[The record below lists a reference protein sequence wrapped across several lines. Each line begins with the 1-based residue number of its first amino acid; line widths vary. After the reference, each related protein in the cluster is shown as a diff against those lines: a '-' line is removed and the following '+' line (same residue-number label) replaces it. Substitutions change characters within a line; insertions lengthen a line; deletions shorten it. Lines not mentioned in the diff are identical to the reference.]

1 MRSVRAAQLLAM
13 AAIIVGCAQM
23 EPPPGGPEDEIPA
36 TFRGSMPP
44 EGSLETGPLDTLQL
58 FFSEAV
64 DRKSVL
70 ESLRSEPSRLLRRA
84 HWSGDTLVTL
94 EFWDPF
100 PADSSICVY
109 LLPGWLDRH
118 GVPQNEWQVL
128 DFSTGSRLLRGWVG
142 GKVQFKR
149 RPSEQLHLR
158 LEDPDG
164 EWVREARPDRQGEF
178 VIRHLPLESKL
189 LRLWAF
195 EDVDGDSLYDAAV
208 DFADTLSDSLILDE
222 ESPRV
227 MKLALN
233 VIDPDE
239 PGKINGS
246 FETTDS
252 LPGLFV
258 IRLWADSLRVEGDS
272 LAPGHHPHE
281 WSDSLRSLLAGDW
294 GDSLVLYRKREGDFT
309 MAGIP
314 PGPWALFI
322 HRETGEDSLWDPLSE
337 AAYLDGGP
345 IVVPPGEAATLRGF
359 QFPEEADSNRV
370 VNPPSEV
377 AP

>member
-1 MRSVRAAQLLAM
+1 MRSSRTATLLAV
-13 AAIIVGCAQM
+13 AAILVGCAQM

-36 TFRGSMPP
+36 TLRGAMPP

-58 FFSEAV
+58 HFSEPV
-64 DRKSVL
+64 DRKSLL
-70 ESLRSEPSRLLRRA
+70 ESLRSEPPRLLRRA

-100 PADSSICVY
+100 PADSSVCVY

-118 GVPQNEWQVL
+118 GVVQNDWQVL
-128 DFSTGSRLLRGWVG
+128 DFSTGSRLLKGWVG

-149 RPSEQLHLR
+149 RPSENLHLR

-164 EWVREARPDRQGEF
+164 TWVREIRPDRQGEF
-178 VIRHLPLESKL
+178 VMRHLPLESKL

-195 EDVDGDSLYDAAV
+195 EDVDGDSLYDPAE
-208 DFADTLSDSLILDE
+208 DFADTLADSLILDE

-227 MKLALN
+227 MGLVLN

-258 IRLWADSLRVEGDS
+258 IRLWADSLRVLGDS
-272 LAPGHHPHE
+272 LAPGNHPHD
-281 WSDSLRSLLAGDW
+281 WNDSLRTLLAGDW

-309 MAGIP
+309 MAAIP

-345 IVVPPGEAATLRGF
+345 IEVLPGESINLRGF
-359 QFPEEADSNRV
+359 RFPEEADTTQV
-370 VNPPSEV
+370 PLPPDGST
-377 AP
+377 P